1 MLVLTIREEG
11 INDGGFTAT
20 LNFDSGNSYPITVTD
35 PFTNQEEK
43 DLEWYFEEWLV
54 FPTLETDKAQKA
66 ANSVQNYGENLF
78 KQVFQSNLN
87 AYGEY
92 RDLRKQLSQLQI
104 IIESQSP
111 EFQALHWEALKDPD
125 LPRPFSIDCIISRQR
140 RGATVV
146 PVQMATYPTINLLV
160 VIARPNEESDVNYR
174 TISRPLVELVNSSE
188 IPVKIDILRP
198 GTYESLT
205 RHLDEKGEGYYH
217 VIHFDVHG
225 GLMEYEQYQRQVH
238 GDSWRYQR
246 GWGLEDLAEYE
257 GVKAFL
263 FLEGEE
269 KGQAT
274 PVEATELANLLTG
287 KNIPI
292 CILNACQSA
301 KQISQESEDYRE
313 TSLGSRLMTAGMQ
326 AVVAMG
332 YSVTVSAAKLMM
344 KPIYQQLLN
353 GKDLTE
359 AMRKGRLELFN
370 NKQRRAYYNTII
382 DLEDWLLPVIYCRG
396 KINLN
401 LRPFTPEEEEKYW
414 EHIGN
419 QYVFPLPEYGFVG
432 RDLEILKM
440 EKALLKH
447 NILLL
452 KGMGGTGKTTLLNYL
467 REWWQKT
474 NWATHI
480 FYFGYDRKAWTLEQI
495 VHEIGQV
502 IYNRFEQAS
511 FQAMNLKARVKKL
524 EQKLRSE
531 AYILILDNLESVTGQ
546 PLAIQNTLPENE
558 REEIAEFLKNLVGG
572 KTKVIL
578 GSRSEETWL
587 QRRTFKENIYHLQG
601 LDQESRTELAERIL
615 ERQAKGRKNAI
626 KKDDYFKRLMK
637 LLAGYPLAM
646 EVVLANL
653 KRQSPEEIWQGLQ
666 LAELVNVGDKD
677 KTNNIIKCVEYSH
690 SNLSEEAQKLLLCL
704 APFSGVIFRGVIRQ
718 YSQRLQ
724 QLEPLQGYQFDQF
737 DAAIEEAIH
746 WGLLS
751 PMSEELPSFLTI
763 QPIFPYFLKTKLKE
777 LAPETQAAIWEGFK
791 NHYRDLAGNYSNLL
805 NSKNPQE
812 KQLGI
817 LFCRWEYENLFN
829 ALQIALNQQESVLSI
844 INCLH
849 SYLDLNQ
856 DTQTNLKLLEFVLE
870 TVENYP
876 PEAKQGQVVLEII
889 AIIAETVNKYLQSKN
904 YQQAKEI
911 CQKILELLKPI
922 GESYSQFKQSLQVN
936 TLHQL
941 GVVAQK
947 LREWEQARSYYQQ
960 ALEIEIE
967 YGAAG
972 GTQSDR
978 YSQAS
983 TLYQL
988 GYLAQEL
995 REWEQARSYYQQAIE
1010 IFIEYGDR
1018 FSQARTLNNLGILAQ
1033 ELREW
1038 EQARSYYQQ
1047 AIEIYI
1053 EYGDRYEQASTL
1065 HNLGA
1070 VAQELREW
1078 EQARSYYQQSLG
1090 IKIEYGD
1097 RYKQAT
1103 TLHQLGYLAQE
1114 LREWEQA
1121 QSYYQQA
1128 IEIYI
1133 EYGARFSQA
1142 STLQCLGILAQELGE
1157 WEQARSYYQQAIEI
1171 YIEYGDRYSQ
1181 ASTLHCLG
1189 VVAEGV
1195 GELSQAKSYYL
1206 QALQIWA
1213 EFNDGYMIQT
1223 YSLPSLVAL
1232 YQQTQDEDIFVA
1244 AADILGVG
1252 VEEVRGLLE
1261 G

>member
-54 FPTLETDKAQKA
+54 FPTLDTDKAQKA

-174 TISRPLVELVNSSE
+174 TISRPLLELVNSSE

-495 VHEIGQV
+495 VYEIGQG

-587 QRRTFKENIYHLQG
+587 QRRTFKENIYQLQG

-615 ERQAKGRKNAI
+615 ERQAKSRKNAI

-666 LAELVNVGDKD
+666 LAELADVGDEN

-704 APFSGVIFRGVIRQ
+704 APFSGFIHRGVIPI
-718 YSQRLQ
+718 YSQQLQ

-737 DAAIEEAIH
+737 DEAIEEAIH

-751 PMSEELPSFLTI
+751 PMSEELPSLLTI

-791 NHYRDLAGNYSNLL
+791 NHYRDLAGYYGNLL
-805 NSKNPQE
+805 DSKNPQE

-829 ALQIALNQQESVLSI
+829 ALQIALNQQESVLTI

-849 SYLDLNQ
+849 SYLKLTQ

-870 TVENYP
+870 TFENYP

-889 AIIAETVNKYLQSKN
+889 AIIADAGSKYLQSKN
-904 YQQAKEI
+904 YQKAKEI
-911 CQKILELLKPI
+911 YQKSLELLKPI
-922 GESYSQFKQSLQVN
+922 SESYSQSKQSFQAS
-936 TLHQL
+936 TLHNL
-941 GVVAQK
+941 GAVAQELREWEQARSYYQQSLEIFIEYGDRYEQAK
-947 LREWEQARSYYQQ
+947 TLHNLGIVAQELREWEQARSYYQQ
-960 ALEIEIE
+960 ALEI
-967 YGAAG
+967 
-972 GTQSDR
+972 
-978 YSQAS
+978 
-983 TLYQL
+983 
-988 GYLAQEL
+988 
-995 REWEQARSYYQQAIE
+995 
-1010 IFIEYGDR
+1010 F
-1018 FSQARTLNNLGILAQ
+1018 
-1033 ELREW
+1033 
-1038 EQARSYYQQ
+1038 
-1047 AIEIYI
+1047 I

-1078 EQARSYYQQSLG
+1078 EQARSHYQQAIG
-1090 IKIEYGD
+1090 ICIEYGD
-1097 RYKQAT
+1097 RYSQAI
-1103 TLHQLGYLAQE
+1103 TLHCLGVVAQE
-1114 LREWEQA
+1114 LR
-1121 QSYYQQA
+1121 
-1128 IEIYI
+1128 
-1133 EYGARFSQA
+1133 
-1142 STLQCLGILAQELGE
+1142 E

-1171 YIEYGDRYSQ
+1171 DIEYGDRYEQASTLHQLGTLAEELREWEQAKSYYLQAIEIKIEYGDRYSQ
-1181 ASTLHCLG
+1181 ASTLHNLG
-1189 VVAEGV
+1189 NVAKAV

-1213 EFNDGYMIQT
+1213 EFNDSYMIQT
-1223 YSLPSLVAL
+1223 YSLPRLVAL
-1232 YQQTQDEDIFVA
+1232 YRQTQDEEILVGIA
-1244 AADILGVG
+1244 SVLGVG
-1252 VEEVRGLLE
+1252 VEEVRGLV
-1261 G
+1261 

>member
-370 NKQRRAYYNTII
+370 NKQRRAYYNTRI

-480 FYFGYDRKAWTLEQI
+480 FYFGYDIKAWTLEQI
-495 VHEIGQV
+495 VYEIGQG

-511 FQAMNLKARVKKL
+511 FQAMNLKARVRKL

-558 REEIAEFLKNLVGG
+558 REAIAEFLKNLVGG

-587 QRRTFKENIYHLQG
+587 Q
-601 LDQESRTELAERIL
+601 
-615 ERQAKGRKNAI
+615 
-626 KKDDYFKRLMK
+626 
-637 LLAGYPLAM
+637 LAGYPLAM

-666 LAELVNVGDKD
+666 LAELVNVGDED

-704 APFSGVIFRGVIRQ
+704 APFSGFIPRGVIPI
-718 YSQRLQ
+718 YSQKLQ

-751 PMSEELPSFLTI
+751 PMSEELPSLLTI

-791 NHYRDLAGNYSNLL
+791 NHYRDLAGSYNNLL

-812 KQLGI
+812 KQWGI

-844 INCLH
+844 ITCLH

-870 TVENYP
+870 TFENYP
-876 PEAKQGQVVLEII
+876 PEAKQGQVAIEII
-889 AIIAETVNKYLQSKN
+889 GIIVEAGSKYLLSKN
-904 YQQAKEI
+904 YQKAKEMY
-911 CQKILELLKPI
+911 QKSLELIKPI
-922 GESYSQFKQSLQVN
+922 SESYSQSKQSLQASTLHNLGRVAQELREWEQARSYYQQAIEIYIEYGDRYSQAR

-941 GVVAQK
+941 GIVAQE

-960 ALEIEIE
+960 ALEIKIE
-967 YGAAG
+967 YG
-972 GTQSDR
+972 DR
-978 YSQAS
+978 FSQAR
-983 TLYQL
+983 TLHQL
-988 GYLAQEL
+988 GIVAQQL

-1018 FSQARTLNNLGILAQ
+1018 YEQAGTLHTLGNLAQELREWEQARSYYQQAIEIYIEYGDRFSQASTLNNLGILAQ

-1053 EYGDRYEQASTL
+1053 EYGDRYEQAGTL
-1065 HNLGA
+1065 H
-1070 VAQELREW
+1070 
-1078 EQARSYYQQSLG
+1078 
-1090 IKIEYGD
+1090 
-1097 RYKQAT
+1097 
-1103 TLHQLGYLAQE
+1103 
-1114 LREWEQA
+1114 
-1121 QSYYQQA
+1121 
-1128 IEIYI
+1128 
-1133 EYGARFSQA
+1133 
-1142 STLQCLGILAQELGE
+1142 ELG
-1157 WEQARSYYQQAIEI
+1157 R
-1171 YIEYGDRYSQ
+1171 
-1181 ASTLHCLG
+1181 
-1189 VVAEGV
+1189 VAEGV

-1206 QALQIWA
+1206 QALQIFA
-1213 EFNDGYMIQT
+1213 EFNDSYTIQT
-1223 YSLPSLVAL
+1223 YSLPRLVAL
-1232 YQQTQDEDIFVA
+1232 YQQTQDEEIFVA

-1252 VEEVRGLLE
+1252 VEELRGLV
-1261 G
+1261 

>member
-11 INDGGFTAT
+11 INDGGFTAS

-54 FPTLETDKAQKA
+54 FPTLDTDKAQKA

-495 VHEIGQV
+495 VHEIGQG

-511 FQAMNLKARVKKL
+511 FQAMNLKARVRKL

-546 PLAIQNTLPENE
+546 PLAIENTLPENE
-558 REEIAEFLKNLVGG
+558 REAIAEFLKNLVGG

-587 QRRTFKENIYHLQG
+587 QRRTFKENIYQLQG

-666 LAELVNVGDKD
+666 LAELVNVGDED
-677 KTNNIIKCVEYSH
+677 KTNNIIKCVDYSH

-704 APFSGVIFRGVIRQ
+704 APFSGFIYRGVIPN
-718 YSQRLQ
+718 YSQKLQ

-751 PMSEELPSFLTI
+751 PMSEELPSLLTI

-791 NHYRDLAGNYSNLL
+791 NHYRDLAGSYNNLL
-805 NSKNPQE
+805 DSKNPQE
-812 KQLGI
+812 KQWGI

-829 ALQIALNQQESVLSI
+829 ALQICLETQENIGIFFCLYKYFDVTNDVNSRLKLCESVCQACQTYPEQIKTGI
-844 INCLH
+844 IGSNIVGALG
-849 SYLDLNQ
+849 
-856 DTQTNLKLLEFVLE
+856 NLAIAYNNTK
-870 TVENYP
+870 NY
-876 PEAKQGQVVLEII
+876 EQAKQ
-889 AIIAETVNKYLQSKN
+889 TYLKVIELTQN
-904 YQQAKEI
+904 LQGVDEQQKAS
-911 CQKILELLKPI
+911 IL
-922 GESYSQFKQSLQVN
+922 GTTYHN
-936 TLHQL
+936 L
-941 GVVAQK
+941 GRV
-947 LREWEQARSYYQQ
+947 
-960 ALEIEIE
+960 
-967 YGAAG
+967 
-972 GTQSDR
+972 
-978 YSQAS
+978 
-983 TLYQL
+983 
-988 GYLAQEL
+988 AQEL

-1018 FSQARTLNNLGILAQ
+1018 FSQASTLHNLGAVAQ

-1053 EYGDRYEQASTL
+1053 EYGAAGGTQSARYSQASTL
-1065 HNLGA
+1065 HNLG
-1070 VAQELREW
+1070 R
-1078 EQARSYYQQSLG
+1078 
-1090 IKIEYGD
+1090 
-1097 RYKQAT
+1097 
-1103 TLHQLGYLAQE
+1103 LAE
-1114 LREWEQA
+1114 E
-1121 QSYYQQA
+1121 
-1128 IEIYI
+1128 
-1133 EYGARFSQA
+1133 
-1142 STLQCLGILAQELGE
+1142 
-1157 WEQARSYYQQAIEI
+1157 
-1171 YIEYGDRYSQ
+1171 
-1181 ASTLHCLG
+1181 
-1189 VVAEGV
+1189 V
-1195 GELSQAKSYYL
+1195 GELSQAKSYCL
-1206 QALQIWA
+1206 QALQIFV
-1213 EFNDGYMIQT
+1213 EFNDGYTIQT
-1223 YSLPSLVAL
+1223 FSLPRLVAL
-1232 YQQTQDEDIFVA
+1232 YQQTQDEEIFVA

-1252 VEEVRGLLE
+1252 VEDSNSHFETILRCFSDLE
-1261 G
+1261 IR

>member
-1 MLVLTIREEG
+1 
-11 INDGGFTAT
+11 
-20 LNFDSGNSYPITVTD
+20 
-35 PFTNQEEK
+35 
-43 DLEWYFEEWLV
+43 
-54 FPTLETDKAQKA
+54 
-66 ANSVQNYGENLF
+66 
-78 KQVFQSNLN
+78 
-87 AYGEY
+87 
-92 RDLRKQLSQLQI
+92 
-104 IIESQSP
+104 
-111 EFQALHWEALKDPD
+111 
-125 LPRPFSIDCIISRQR
+125 
-140 RGATVV
+140 
-146 PVQMATYPTINLLV
+146 
-160 VIARPNEESDVNYR
+160 YR

-370 NKQRRAYYNTII
+370 NKQRRAYYNTRI

-495 VHEIGQV
+495 VYEIGQG
-502 IYNRFEQAS
+502 IYNRFEQGS
-511 FQAMNLKARVKKL
+511 FQAMNLKARVRKL

-558 REEIAEFLKNLVGG
+558 REAVAEFLKNLVGG

-615 ERQAKGRKNAI
+615 DRQAKSRKNAI

-666 LAELVNVGDKD
+666 LAELADVGDED

-704 APFSGVIFRGVIRQ
+704 APFSGFIPRDVIPN
-718 YSQRLQ
+718 YSQQLQ

-791 NHYRDLAGNYSNLL
+791 NHYRDLAGYYGNLL

-844 INCLH
+844 IACLH
-849 SYLDLNQ
+849 SYLKLTQ
-856 DTQTNLKLLEFVLE
+856 DTQANLKLLEFVLE
-870 TVENYP
+870 TFENYP
-876 PEAKQGQVVLEII
+876 PEAKQGQMALEII
-889 AIIAETVNKYLQSKN
+889 AIIGEAGSKYLQSKN
-904 YQQAKEI
+904 YQKAKEI
-911 CQKILELLKPI
+911 YQKSLELLKPI
-922 GESYSQFKQSLQVN
+922 SESYSQLKQSLQAG

-941 GVVAQK
+941 GMVAAE

-960 ALEIEIE
+960 ALEIYIE
-967 YGAAG
+967 YGA
-972 GTQSDR
+972 R
-978 YSQAS
+978 YEQAK
-983 TLYQL
+983 TLHQL
-988 GYLAQEL
+988 GRVAQEL

-1018 FSQARTLNNLGILAQ
+1018 YEQAGTLHQLGMVAAELREWEQARSYYRQALEIYIEYGNRYEQAGTLDNLGIVAQ

-1047 AIEIYI
+1047 ALEICI
-1053 EYGDRYEQASTL
+1053 EYGNRYEQAGTL
-1065 HNLGA
+1065 HNLGV
-1070 VAQELREW
+1070 VAQE
-1078 EQARSYYQQSLG
+1078 
-1090 IKIEYGD
+1090 
-1097 RYKQAT
+1097 
-1103 TLHQLGYLAQE
+1103 
-1114 LREWEQA
+1114 
-1121 QSYYQQA
+1121 
-1128 IEIYI
+1128 
-1133 EYGARFSQA
+1133 
-1142 STLQCLGILAQELGE
+1142 
-1157 WEQARSYYQQAIEI
+1157 
-1171 YIEYGDRYSQ
+1171 
-1181 ASTLHCLG
+1181 
-1189 VVAEGV
+1189 V

-1213 EFNDGYMIQT
+1213 EFNDGYSVQT
-1223 YSLPSLVAL
+1223 FSLPHLVAL
-1232 YQQTQDEDIFVA
+1232 YQQTQDEEIFVA
-1244 AADILGVG
+1244 VADILGVG
-1252 VEEVRGLLE
+1252 VEEVRGLV
-1261 G
+1261 

>member
-43 DLEWYFEEWLV
+43 QLEWYFEEWLV
-54 FPTLETDKAQKA
+54 FPTLDTDKAQKA

-370 NKQRRAYYNTII
+370 NKQRRAYYNTRI

-480 FYFGYDRKAWTLEQI
+480 FYFGYDKKAWTLEQI
-495 VHEIGQV
+495 VYEIGQG
-502 IYNRFEQAS
+502 IYNCFEQAS
-511 FQAMNLKARVKKL
+511 FQAMNLKARVRKL

-558 REEIAEFLKNLVGG
+558 REEIADFLKNLVGG

-615 ERQAKGRKNAI
+615 ERQAKSRKNAI

-666 LAELVNVGDKD
+666 LAELVNVGDEN

-704 APFSGVIFRGVIRQ
+704 APFSGVIFRGFIRQ
-718 YSQRLQ
+718 YSQQLQ

-751 PMSEELPSFLTI
+751 PMSEELPDFLTI

-791 NHYRDLAGNYSNLL
+791 NHYRGLAGYYGDLL

-812 KQLGI
+812 KQWGI

-829 ALQIALNQQESVLSI
+829 ALQIALNQQESVLTI

-876 PEAKQGQVVLEII
+876 PQAKQGQVAIEII
-889 AIIAETVNKYLQSKN
+889 AIIVDAGSKYLQSKN
-904 YQQAKEI
+904 YQKAKEI
-911 CQKILELLKPI
+911 YQKSLELLKPI
-922 GESYSQFKQSLQVN
+922 SESYSQSKQSFQAI

-941 GVVAQK
+941 GRVAQELREWEQARSYYQQAIEIFIEYGDRYEQAGTLHQLGIVAQE

-960 ALEIEIE
+960 ALEIKIE
-967 YGAAG
+967 YG
-972 GTQSDR
+972 DR
-978 YSQAS
+978 FSQAS
-983 TLYQL
+983 TLHQL
-988 GYLAQEL
+988 GRVAQEL

-1018 FSQARTLNNLGILAQ
+1018 FSQASTLHQLGIVAQ
-1033 ELREW
+1033 QLREW
-1038 EQARSYYQQ
+1038 EQARSYYLQ

-1053 EYGDRYEQASTL
+1053 EYGDRFSQARTL
-1065 HNLGA
+1065 HN
-1070 VAQELREW
+1070 
-1078 EQARSYYQQSLG
+1078 
-1090 IKIEYGD
+1090 
-1097 RYKQAT
+1097 
-1103 TLHQLGYLAQE
+1103 
-1114 LREWEQA
+1114 
-1121 QSYYQQA
+1121 
-1128 IEIYI
+1128 
-1133 EYGARFSQA
+1133 
-1142 STLQCLGILAQELGE
+1142 
-1157 WEQARSYYQQAIEI
+1157 
-1171 YIEYGDRYSQ
+1171 
-1181 ASTLHCLG
+1181 LG

-1206 QALQIWA
+1206 QALQILA

-1232 YQQTQDEDIFVA
+1232 YRQTQDEE
-1244 AADILGVG
+1244 ILVGIASVFGVG

>member
-11 INDGGFTAT
+11 MNDGGFTAS

-43 DLEWYFEEWLV
+43 QLEWYFEEWLV
-54 FPTLETDKAQKA
+54 FPTLDTDKAQKA

-78 KQVFQSNLN
+78 KQVFQTNLN

-225 GLMEYEQYQRQVH
+225 ELMKYEQYERQVH

-414 EHIGN
+414 QYIGN

-480 FYFGYDRKAWTLEQI
+480 FYFGYDIKAWTLEQI
-495 VHEIGQV
+495 VYEIGQG

-615 ERQAKGRKNAI
+615 ERQAKSRKNAI

-666 LAELVNVGDKD
+666 LAELVNVGDEN

-704 APFSGVIFRGVIRQ
+704 APFSGFIHRGVIPE
-718 YSQRLQ
+718 YSQQLQ
-724 QLEPLQGYQFDQF
+724 QLELLQGYQFDQF
-737 DAAIEEAIH
+737 DAAVEEAIH

-751 PMSEELPSFLTI
+751 PMSEEMPSFLTI

-791 NHYRDLAGNYSNLL
+791 NHYRGLASYYNNLL
-805 NSKNPQE
+805 DSKNPQE
-812 KQLGI
+812 KQWGI

-844 INCLH
+844 IACLH
-849 SYLDLNQ
+849 SYLELTQ
-856 DTQTNLKLLEFVLE
+856 DTQANLKLLEFVLE
-870 TVENYP
+870 TFENYP
-876 PEAKQGQVVLEII
+876 PEAKQGQMALEII
-889 AIIAETVNKYLQSKN
+889 AIIVEAGSKYLQSKN
-904 YQQAKEI
+904 YQKVKEI
-911 CQKILELLKPI
+911 YQKSLELLKPI
-922 GESYSQFKQSLQVN
+922 SESYSQSKQSLQAS

-941 GVVAQK
+941 GRVAQE

-960 ALEIEIE
+960 ALEIYIE
-967 YGAAG
+967 YGN
-972 GTQSDR
+972 R
-978 YSQAS
+978 YEQAS
-983 TLYQL
+983 TLHQL
-988 GYLAQEL
+988 GMVAQKL
-995 REWEQARSYYQQAIE
+995 REWEQARSYYRQALE
-1010 IFIEYGDR
+1010 IYIEYGDR
-1018 FSQARTLNNLGILAQ
+1018 FSQASTLHNLGIVAQ
-1033 ELREW
+1033 QLREW
-1038 EQARSYYQQ
+1038 EQARSYYRQ
-1047 AIEIYI
+1047 ALEIFI
-1053 EYGDRYEQASTL
+1053 EYGARYEQASTL
-1065 HNLGA
+1065 HNLGM

-1078 EQARSYYQQSLG
+1078 EQARSYYRQSLE
-1090 IKIEYGD
+1090 ICIEYGN
-1097 RYKQAT
+1097 RYEQAK
-1103 TLHQLGYLAQE
+1103 TLHHLGIVAQE

-1121 QSYYQQA
+1121 RSYYRQA
-1128 IEIYI
+1128 LEIKI
-1133 EYGARFSQA
+1133 EYGN
-1142 STLQCLGILAQELGE
+1142 
-1157 WEQARSYYQQAIEI
+1157 
-1171 YIEYGDRYSQ
+1171 RYEQ
-1181 ASTLHCLG
+1181 ASTLHQLG
-1189 VVAEGV
+1189 RVAQEV

-1213 EFNDGYMIQT
+1213 EFNDGYSVQT
-1223 YSLPSLVAL
+1223 FSLPHLVAL
-1232 YQQTQDEDIFVA
+1232 YQQTQDEEIFVA
-1244 AADILGVG
+1244 VADILGVG

>member
-1 MLVLTIREEG
+1 
-11 INDGGFTAT
+11 
-20 LNFDSGNSYPITVTD
+20 
-35 PFTNQEEK
+35 
-43 DLEWYFEEWLV
+43 
-54 FPTLETDKAQKA
+54 
-66 ANSVQNYGENLF
+66 
-78 KQVFQSNLN
+78 
-87 AYGEY
+87 
-92 RDLRKQLSQLQI
+92 
-104 IIESQSP
+104 
-111 EFQALHWEALKDPD
+111 
-125 LPRPFSIDCIISRQR
+125 
-140 RGATVV
+140 
-146 PVQMATYPTINLLV
+146 
-160 VIARPNEESDVNYR
+160 
-174 TISRPLVELVNSSE
+174 
-188 IPVKIDILRP
+188 
-198 GTYESLT
+198 
-205 RHLDEKGEGYYH
+205 
-217 VIHFDVHG
+217 
-225 GLMEYEQYQRQVH
+225 
-238 GDSWRYQR
+238 
-246 GWGLEDLAEYE
+246 
-257 GVKAFL
+257 
-263 FLEGEE
+263 
-269 KGQAT
+269 
-274 PVEATELANLLTG
+274 
-287 KNIPI
+287 
-292 CILNACQSA
+292 
-301 KQISQESEDYRE
+301 
-313 TSLGSRLMTAGMQ
+313 
-326 AVVAMG
+326 MG

-480 FYFGYDRKAWTLEQI
+480 FYFGYDKKAWTLEQI
-495 VHEIGQV
+495 VHEIGQG

-511 FQAMNLKARVKKL
+511 FQAMNLKARVRKL

-615 ERQAKGRKNAI
+615 ERQAKSRKNAI

-666 LAELVNVGDKD
+666 LAELADVGDEN

-704 APFSGVIFRGVIRQ
+704 APFSGFIPRFVIPM
-718 YSQRLQ
+718 YSQQLQ

-751 PMSEELPSFLTI
+751 PMSEELSRFLTI

-791 NHYRDLAGNYSNLL
+791 NHYRGLASYYDHLL
-805 NSKNPQE
+805 HSKNPQE
-812 KQLGI
+812 KQWGI

-844 INCLH
+844 ISCLH
-849 SYLDLNQ
+849 SYLELTQ
-856 DTQTNLKLLEFVLE
+856 DTQANLKLLEFVLE
-870 TVENYP
+870 TFENYP
-876 PEAKQGQVVLEII
+876 PEAKQGQMALEII
-889 AIIAETVNKYLQSKN
+889 AIIAEAGSKYLQSKN
-904 YQQAKEI
+904 YQKAKEI
-911 CQKILELLKPI
+911 YQKSLELLKPI
-922 GESYSQFKQSLQVN
+922 SESYSQLKQSLQARI
-936 TLHQL
+936 LHQL
-941 GVVAQK
+941 GMVAQE

-960 ALEIEIE
+960 ALEIYIE
-967 YGAAG
+967 YGA
-972 GTQSDR
+972 
-978 YSQAS
+978 
-983 TLYQL
+983 
-988 GYLAQEL
+988 
-995 REWEQARSYYQQAIE
+995 
-1010 IFIEYGDR
+1010 
-1018 FSQARTLNNLGILAQ
+1018 
-1033 ELREW
+1033 
-1038 EQARSYYQQ
+1038 
-1047 AIEIYI
+1047 
-1053 EYGDRYEQASTL
+1053 RYEQASTL
-1065 HNLGA
+1065 HNLGM
-1070 VAQELREW
+1070 
-1078 EQARSYYQQSLG
+1078 
-1090 IKIEYGD
+1090 
-1097 RYKQAT
+1097 
-1103 TLHQLGYLAQE
+1103 
-1114 LREWEQA
+1114 
-1121 QSYYQQA
+1121 
-1128 IEIYI
+1128 
-1133 EYGARFSQA
+1133 
-1142 STLQCLGILAQELGE
+1142 
-1157 WEQARSYYQQAIEI
+1157 
-1171 YIEYGDRYSQ
+1171 
-1181 ASTLHCLG
+1181 
-1189 VVAEGV
+1189 VAEGV

-1213 EFNDGYMIQT
+1213 EFNDGYSVQT
-1223 YSLPSLVAL
+1223 FSLPRLVAL
-1232 YQQTQDEDIFVA
+1232 YQQTQDEEIFVA
-1244 AADILGVG
+1244 VADILGVG
-1252 VEEVRGLLE
+1252 VEEVRGLLA

>member
-11 INDGGFTAT
+11 INDGGFTAS

-54 FPTLETDKAQKA
+54 FPTLDTDKAQKA

-92 RDLRKQLSQLQI
+92 RDLRKQLGQLQI

-246 GWGLEDLAEYE
+246 GWGLEDLARYE

-370 NKQRRAYYNTII
+370 NKQRRAYYNTRI

-480 FYFGYDRKAWTLEQI
+480 FYFGYDKKAWTLEQI
-495 VHEIGQV
+495 VHEIGQG

-558 REEIAEFLKNLVGG
+558 REAIAEFLKNLVGG

-587 QRRTFKENIYHLQG
+587 QRRTFKENIYQLQG

-615 ERQAKGRKNAI
+615 ERQAKSRKNAI

-666 LAELVNVGDKD
+666 LAELADVGDKD

-718 YSQRLQ
+718 YSQQLQ

-751 PMSEELPSFLTI
+751 PMSEEMPSLLTI

-829 ALQIALNQQESVLSI
+829 ALQIALNQQESVLTI

-849 SYLDLNQ
+849 SYLKLTQ

-870 TVENYP
+870 TFENYP
-876 PEAKQGQVVLEII
+876 PQAKQGQVAIEII
-889 AIIAETVNKYLQSKN
+889 AIIVEAGSKYLQSKN
-904 YQQAKEI
+904 YQKAKEI
-911 CQKILELLKPI
+911 YQKSLELLKPI
-922 GESYSQFKQSLQVN
+922 SESYSQSKQSFQAI
-936 TLHQL
+936 TLHNL
-941 GVVAQK
+941 GIVAQE

-960 ALEIEIE
+960 SLEIFIE
-967 YGAAG
+967 YG
-972 GTQSDR
+972 DR
-978 YSQAS
+978 YEQAK
-983 TLYQL
+983 TLHNL
-988 GYLAQEL
+988 GRVAEEL

-1010 IFIEYGDR
+1010 ICIEYGDR
-1018 FSQARTLNNLGILAQ
+1018 YEQAKTLHNLGRVAQ

-1053 EYGDRYEQASTL
+1053 EYGDRYGQANPL
-1065 HNLGA
+1065 NNLGI

-1078 EQARSYYQQSLG
+1078 EQARSYYQQAIG
-1090 IKIEYGD
+1090 ICIEYGD
-1097 RYKQAT
+1097 RYSQAIP
-1103 TLHQLGYLAQE
+1103 LHQLGRVAEE
-1114 LREWEQA
+1114 LR
-1121 QSYYQQA
+1121 
-1128 IEIYI
+1128 
-1133 EYGARFSQA
+1133 
-1142 STLQCLGILAQELGE
+1142 E

-1171 YIEYGDRYSQ
+1171 CIEYGDRYSQ
-1181 ASTLHCLG
+1181 ASTLNNLG
-1189 VVAEGV
+1189 IVAQQLREWEQARSYYQQALEIKIEYGDRYGQANPLHQLGMV
-1195 GELSQAKSYYL
+1195 AQALRELSQAKSYYL
-1206 QALQIWA
+1206 QALQILA
-1213 EFNDGYMIQT
+1213 EFKDSYTIQT

-1232 YQQTQDEDIFVA
+1232 YQQTQDEEIVVGIA
-1244 AADILGVG
+1244 SVLGIG
-1252 VEEVRGLLE
+1252 VEELRGLLE

>member
-11 INDGGFTAT
+11 INDGGFTAS

-54 FPTLETDKAQKA
+54 FPTLDTDKAQKA

-370 NKQRRAYYNTII
+370 NKQRRAYYNTRI

-414 EHIGN
+414 EHISN

-495 VHEIGQV
+495 VYEIGQG

-511 FQAMNLKARVKKL
+511 FQGMNLKARVKKL

-615 ERQAKGRKNAI
+615 ERQAKSRKNAI

-666 LAELVNVGDKD
+666 LAELVNVGDED

-704 APFSGVIFRGVIRQ
+704 APFSGFIDRSDIPN
-718 YSQRLQ
+718 YSQKLQ

-751 PMSEELPSFLTI
+751 PMSEELPDFLTI

-791 NHYRDLAGNYSNLL
+791 NHYRDLAGYYGNLL
-805 NSKNPQE
+805 DSKNPQE

-844 INCLH
+844 ITCLH
-849 SYLDLNQ
+849 GYLDLNQ

-870 TVENYP
+870 TFENYP
-876 PEAKQGQVVLEII
+876 PEAKQGQVAIEII
-889 AIIAETVNKYLQSKN
+889 AIIFETGSKYLQSKN
-904 YQQAKEI
+904 YQKAKEI
-911 CQKILELLKPI
+911 YQKILELLKPI
-922 GESYSQFKQSLQVN
+922 SESYSQLKQSLQAS

-941 GVVAQK
+941 GRVAQE

-960 ALEIEIE
+960 ALEIYIE
-967 YGAAG
+967 YGDRFSQAG
-972 GTQSDR
+972 TLHNLGMVAQELREWEQARSYYQQALEIKIEYGDRFSQATTLHQLGRVAQELREWEQARSYYLQAIEIKIEYGDR

-983 TLYQL
+983 TLHQL
-988 GYLAQEL
+988 GMVAQEL

-1010 IFIEYGDR
+1010 IKIEYGDR
-1018 FSQARTLNNLGILAQ
+1018 YSQASTLHNLGIVAQ
-1033 ELREW
+1033 QLREW

-1053 EYGDRYEQASTL
+1053 EYGDRFSQARTL
-1065 HNLGA
+1065 HN
-1070 VAQELREW
+1070 
-1078 EQARSYYQQSLG
+1078 
-1090 IKIEYGD
+1090 
-1097 RYKQAT
+1097 
-1103 TLHQLGYLAQE
+1103 
-1114 LREWEQA
+1114 
-1121 QSYYQQA
+1121 
-1128 IEIYI
+1128 
-1133 EYGARFSQA
+1133 
-1142 STLQCLGILAQELGE
+1142 
-1157 WEQARSYYQQAIEI
+1157 
-1171 YIEYGDRYSQ
+1171 
-1181 ASTLHCLG
+1181 LG

-1206 QALQIWA
+1206 QALQILA

-1232 YQQTQDEDIFVA
+1232 YRQTQDEE
-1244 AADILGVG
+1244 ILVGIASVFGVG
-1252 VEEVRGLLE
+1252 VEEVRGLV
-1261 G
+1261 

>member
-370 NKQRRAYYNTII
+370 NKQRRAYYNTRI

-480 FYFGYDRKAWTLEQI
+480 FYFGYDIKAWTLEQI
-495 VHEIGQV
+495 VYEIGQG

-511 FQAMNLKARVKKL
+511 FQAMNLKARVRKL

-531 AYILILDNLESVTGQ
+531 
-546 PLAIQNTLPENE
+546 
-558 REEIAEFLKNLVGG
+558 
-572 KTKVIL
+572 
-578 GSRSEETWL
+578 

-615 ERQAKGRKNAI
+615 ERQAKSRKNAI

-666 LAELVNVGDKD
+666 LAELVNVGDED

-704 APFSGVIFRGVIRQ
+704 APFSGFIPRGVIPI
-718 YSQRLQ
+718 YSQKLQ

-751 PMSEELPSFLTI
+751 PMSEELPSLLTI

-791 NHYRDLAGNYSNLL
+791 NHYRDLAGSYNNLL

-812 KQLGI
+812 KQWGI

-844 INCLH
+844 ITCLH

-870 TVENYP
+870 TFENYP
-876 PEAKQGQVVLEII
+876 PEAKQGQVAIEII
-889 AIIAETVNKYLQSKN
+889 GIIVEAGSKYLLSKN
-904 YQQAKEI
+904 YQKAKEMY
-911 CQKILELLKPI
+911 QKSLELIKPI
-922 GESYSQFKQSLQVN
+922 SESYSQSKQSLQASTLHNLGRVAQELREWEQARSYYQQAIEIYIEYGDRYSQAR

-941 GVVAQK
+941 GIVAQE

-960 ALEIEIE
+960 ALEIKIE
-967 YGAAG
+967 YG
-972 GTQSDR
+972 DR
-978 YSQAS
+978 FSQAR
-983 TLYQL
+983 TLHQL
-988 GYLAQEL
+988 GIVAQQL

-1018 FSQARTLNNLGILAQ
+1018 YEQAGTLHTLGNLAQELREWEQARSYYQQAIEIYIEYGDRFSQASTLNNLGILAQ

-1053 EYGDRYEQASTL
+1053 EYGDRYEQAGTL
-1065 HNLGA
+1065 H
-1070 VAQELREW
+1070 
-1078 EQARSYYQQSLG
+1078 
-1090 IKIEYGD
+1090 
-1097 RYKQAT
+1097 
-1103 TLHQLGYLAQE
+1103 
-1114 LREWEQA
+1114 
-1121 QSYYQQA
+1121 
-1128 IEIYI
+1128 
-1133 EYGARFSQA
+1133 
-1142 STLQCLGILAQELGE
+1142 ELG
-1157 WEQARSYYQQAIEI
+1157 R
-1171 YIEYGDRYSQ
+1171 
-1181 ASTLHCLG
+1181 
-1189 VVAEGV
+1189 VAEGV

-1206 QALQIWA
+1206 QALQIFA
-1213 EFNDGYMIQT
+1213 EFNDSYTIQT
-1223 YSLPSLVAL
+1223 YSLPRLVAL
-1232 YQQTQDEDIFVA
+1232 YQQTQDEEIFVA

-1252 VEEVRGLLE
+1252 VEELRGLV
-1261 G
+1261 

>member
-43 DLEWYFEEWLV
+43 QLEWYFEEWLV

-370 NKQRRAYYNTII
+370 NKQRCAYYNTII

-414 EHIGN
+414 EHISN

-495 VHEIGQV
+495 VYEIGQG

-511 FQAMNLKARVKKL
+511 FQAMNLKARVRKL

-558 REEIAEFLKNLVGG
+558 REAIAEFLTNLVGG

-615 ERQAKGRKNAI
+615 ERQAKSRKNAI

-666 LAELVNVGDKD
+666 LAELADVGDKD

-704 APFSGVIFRGVIRQ
+704 APFSGFIDRSDIPN
-718 YSQRLQ
+718 YSQQLQ

-751 PMSEELPSFLTI
+751 PMSEEMPSLLTI

-791 NHYRDLAGNYSNLL
+791 NHYRDLAGSYFDTLL
-805 NSKNPQE
+805 NFKNPKE
-812 KQLGI
+812 KQWGI

-829 ALQIALNQQESVLSI
+829 ALQICLEKQESFGFFTCLDNYYKVTSDSVTRAKFMESLCQSI
-844 INCLH
+844 E
-849 SYLDLNQ
+849 
-856 DTQTNLKLLEFVLE
+856 K
-870 TVENYP
+870 YP
-876 PEAKQGQVVLEII
+876 PEFLQTEFGYEMGFAFHRYGSGLLDIKQYNL
-889 AIIAETVNKYLQSKN
+889 AKN
-904 YQQAKEI
+904 YYEKALQAY
-911 CQKILELLKPI
+911 QSL
-922 GESYSQFKQSLQVN
+922 SQIEERTKQSYISI

-941 GVVAQK
+941 GYLAQE

-960 ALEIEIE
+960 SLEIFIE
-967 YGAAG
+967 YG
-972 GTQSDR
+972 DR
-978 YSQAS
+978 YEQAKTLHQLGMVAGELREWEQARSYYQQSLEIFIEYGDRYEQAS
-983 TLYQL
+983 TLHQL

-1018 FSQARTLNNLGILAQ
+1018 YGQANPLHGLGIVAQ
-1033 ELREW
+1033 QLREW

-1047 AIEIYI
+1047 AIEI
-1053 EYGDRYEQASTL
+1053 
-1065 HNLGA
+1065 
-1070 VAQELREW
+1070 
-1078 EQARSYYQQSLG
+1078 
-1090 IKIEYGD
+1090 KIEYGD
-1097 RYKQAT
+1097 RYGQANP
-1103 TLHQLGYLAQE
+1103 LHG
-1114 LREWEQA
+1114 
-1121 QSYYQQA
+1121 
-1128 IEIYI
+1128 
-1133 EYGARFSQA
+1133 
-1142 STLQCLGILAQELGE
+1142 LGIVAQQLRE

-1171 YIEYGDRYSQ
+1171 FSEYGDRYGQ
-1181 ASTLHCLG
+1181 ATPL
-1189 VVAEGV
+1189 
-1195 GELSQAKSYYL
+1195 
-1206 QALQIWA
+1206 
-1213 EFNDGYMIQT
+1213 
-1223 YSLPSLVAL
+1223 
-1232 YQQTQDEDIFVA
+1232 
-1244 AADILGVG
+1244 
-1252 VEEVRGLLE
+1252 
-1261 G
+1261 

>member
-43 DLEWYFEEWLV
+43 QLEWYFEEWLV
-54 FPTLETDKAQKA
+54 FPTLDTDKAQKA

-370 NKQRRAYYNTII
+370 NKQRRAYYNTRI

-480 FYFGYDRKAWTLEQI
+480 FYFGYDKKAWTLEQI
-495 VHEIGQV
+495 VYEIGQG
-502 IYNRFEQAS
+502 IYNCFEQAS
-511 FQAMNLKARVKKL
+511 FQAMNLKARVRKL

-558 REEIAEFLKNLVGG
+558 REEIADFLKNLVGG

-615 ERQAKGRKNAI
+615 ERQAKSRKNAI

-666 LAELVNVGDKD
+666 LAELVNVGDEN

-704 APFSGVIFRGVIRQ
+704 APFSGVIFRGFIRQ
-718 YSQRLQ
+718 YSQQLQ

-751 PMSEELPSFLTI
+751 PMSEELPDFLTI

-791 NHYRDLAGNYSNLL
+791 NHYRGLAGYYGDLL

-812 KQLGI
+812 KQWGI

-829 ALQIALNQQESVLSI
+829 ALQIALNQQESVLTI

-876 PEAKQGQVVLEII
+876 PQAKQGQVAIEII
-889 AIIAETVNKYLQSKN
+889 AIIVDAGSKYLQSKN
-904 YQQAKEI
+904 YQKAKEI
-911 CQKILELLKPI
+911 YQKSLELLKPI
-922 GESYSQFKQSLQVN
+922 SESYSQSKQSFQAI

-941 GVVAQK
+941 GRVAQE

-960 ALEIEIE
+960 AIEIFIE
-967 YGAAG
+967 YG
-972 GTQSDR
+972 DR
-978 YSQAS
+978 YEQAG
-983 TLYQL
+983 TLHQL
-988 GYLAQEL
+988 GIVAQEL

-1018 FSQARTLNNLGILAQ
+1018 FSQASTLHQLGIVAQ
-1033 ELREW
+1033 QLREW
-1038 EQARSYYQQ
+1038 EQARSYYLQ

-1053 EYGDRYEQASTL
+1053 EYGDRFSQARTL
-1065 HNLGA
+1065 HN
-1070 VAQELREW
+1070 
-1078 EQARSYYQQSLG
+1078 
-1090 IKIEYGD
+1090 
-1097 RYKQAT
+1097 
-1103 TLHQLGYLAQE
+1103 
-1114 LREWEQA
+1114 
-1121 QSYYQQA
+1121 
-1128 IEIYI
+1128 
-1133 EYGARFSQA
+1133 
-1142 STLQCLGILAQELGE
+1142 
-1157 WEQARSYYQQAIEI
+1157 
-1171 YIEYGDRYSQ
+1171 
-1181 ASTLHCLG
+1181 LG

-1206 QALQIWA
+1206 QALQILA

-1232 YQQTQDEDIFVA
+1232 YRQTQDEE
-1244 AADILGVG
+1244 ILVGIASVFGVG

>member
-11 INDGGFTAT
+11 MNDGGFTAS

-35 PFTNQEEK
+35 PFTNQEERQ
-43 DLEWYFEEWLV
+43 LEWYFEEWLV
-54 FPTLETDKAQKA
+54 FPTLDRDKAQKA

-225 GLMEYEQYQRQVH
+225 ELMKYEQYERQVH

-370 NKQRRAYYNTII
+370 NKQRRTYYNTII

-480 FYFGYDRKAWTLEQI
+480 FYFGYDKKAWTLEQI
-495 VHEIGQV
+495 VHEIGQG
-502 IYNRFEQAS
+502 IYNRFEQGS
-511 FQAMNLKARVKKL
+511 FQAMNLKARVRKL

-558 REEIAEFLKNLVGG
+558 REAIAEFLKNLVGG

-615 ERQAKGRKNAI
+615 ERQAKSRKNAI

-666 LAELVNVGDKD
+666 LAELVNVGDEN

-704 APFSGVIFRGVIRQ
+704 APFSGFIPRDVIPN
-718 YSQRLQ
+718 YSQQLQ

-751 PMSEELPSFLTI
+751 PMSEEMPSFLTI

-791 NHYRDLAGNYSNLL
+791 NHYRGLASYYDHLL
-805 NSKNPQE
+805 RSKNPQE
-812 KQLGI
+812 KQWGI

-829 ALQIALNQQESVLSI
+829 ALQIALNQQESVISI
-844 INCLH
+844 ITCLH
-849 SYLDLNQ
+849 SYLELTQ
-856 DTQTNLKLLEFVLE
+856 DTQANLKLLEFVLE
-870 TVENYP
+870 TFENYP
-876 PEAKQGQVVLEII
+876 PEAKQGQMALEII
-889 AIIAETVNKYLQSKN
+889 AIIVEAGSKYLQSKN
-904 YQQAKEI
+904 YQKAKEI
-911 CQKILELLKPI
+911 YQKSLELLKPI
-922 GESYSQFKQSLQVN
+922 SESYSQSKQSLQAV

-941 GVVAQK
+941 GMVAAE
-947 LREWEQARSYYQQ
+947 LREWEQARSYYRQ
-960 ALEIEIE
+960 ALEICIE

-972 GTQSDR
+972 GTQSAR
-978 YSQAS
+978 YEQAR
-983 TLYQL
+983 TLHQL
-988 GYLAQEL
+988 GRVAQEL
-995 REWEQARSYYQQAIE
+995 REWEQARSHYQQALEIKIEYGDRYSQASTLHQLGRVAEELREWEQVRSYYRQALE
-1010 IFIEYGDR
+1010 IFIEYG
-1018 FSQARTLNNLGILAQ
+1018 A
-1033 ELREW
+1033 
-1038 EQARSYYQQ
+1038 
-1047 AIEIYI
+1047 
-1053 EYGDRYEQASTL
+1053 RYEQASTL
-1065 HNLGA
+1065 HQLGI

-1078 EQARSYYQQSLG
+1078 EQARSYY
-1090 IKIEYGD
+1090 
-1097 RYKQAT
+1097 RQA
-1103 TLHQLGYLAQE
+1103 L
-1114 LREWEQA
+1114 
-1121 QSYYQQA
+1121 
-1128 IEIYI
+1128 EIYI
-1133 EYGARFSQA
+1133 EYGARY
-1142 STLQCLGILAQELGE
+1142 
-1157 WEQARSYYQQAIEI
+1157 EQA
-1171 YIEYGDRYSQ
+1171 G
-1181 ASTLHCLG
+1181 TLHNLG
-1189 VVAEGV
+1189 MVAEGV

-1213 EFNDGYMIQT
+1213 EFNDNYSVQT
-1223 YSLPSLVAL
+1223 FSLPRLVAL
-1232 YQQTQDEDIFVA
+1232 YQQTQDEEIFVA
-1244 AADILGVG
+1244 VADILGVG

>member
-11 INDGGFTAT
+11 MNDGGFTAS

-43 DLEWYFEEWLV
+43 QLEWYFEEWLV
-54 FPTLETDKAQKA
+54 FPTLDRDKAQKA

-225 GLMEYEQYQRQVH
+225 GLMKYEQYERQVH

-480 FYFGYDRKAWTLEQI
+480 FYFGYDKKAWTLEQI
-495 VHEIGQV
+495 VHEIGQG
-502 IYNRFEQAS
+502 IYNRFEPGS

-558 REEIAEFLKNLVGG
+558 REAVAEFLKNLVGG

-587 QRRTFKENIYHLQG
+587 QRRTFKENIYQLQG

-615 ERQAKGRKNAI
+615 DRQAKSRKNAI

-666 LAELVNVGDKD
+666 LAELVNVGDQD

-704 APFSGVIFRGVIRQ
+704 APFSGFIYLDIIP
-718 YSQRLQ
+718 YYAKELQ
-724 QLEPLQGYQFDQF
+724 KFNSFSHYPFEQFGQ
-737 DAAIEEAIH
+737 AIQEAIS
-746 WGLLS
+746 WGLLA
-751 PMSEELPSFLTI
+751 PIDARNPHLLNTQPVLSF
-763 QPIFPYFLKTKLKE
+763 FLKTKLKE
-777 LAPETQAAIWEGFK
+777 ESNSLYEDLQEGFK
-791 NHYRDLAGNYSNLL
+791 QLYLELSRHYKQQLESRNPEEQAQGKFFCQKDYENLYNALEMCLDKQEDIGIFFCLEEYFKSTNQLQDGLKLAKYVCERLENYPANFLEGELGYQMAMAFDRLAWSYLVLKQYELAKTNYQKFLQSL
-805 NSKNPQE
+805 DQLRFINERE
-812 KQLGI
+812 KQLAISSTYHQLGY
-817 LFCRWEYENLFN
+817 LAQELREWEQ
-829 ALQIALNQQESVLSI
+829 AR
-844 INCLH
+844 
-849 SYLDLNQ
+849 SYYRQ
-856 DTQTNLKLLEFVLE
+856 
-870 TVENYP
+870 
-876 PEAKQGQVVLEII
+876 ALEIKI
-889 AIIAETVNKYLQSKN
+889 EHGAAGGTQSARYSQAN
-904 YQQAKEI
+904 TLHNLGIVAQELREWEQARSYYQQALEIYIEYGARYEQANTLHNLGIVAQELREWEQARSYYQQALEI
-911 CQKILELLKPI
+911 CIEYGDRYEQAK
-922 GESYSQFKQSLQVN
+922 

-941 GVVAQK
+941 GMVAQKLREWEQARSYYRQSLEICIEYGNRYEQASTLHQLGNLAQK

-960 ALEIEIE
+960 ALEIKIE

-972 GTQSDR
+972 GTQSAR
-978 YSQAS
+978 Y
-983 TLYQL
+983 
-988 GYLAQEL
+988 
-995 REWEQARSYYQQAIE
+995 EQAK
-1010 IFIEYGDR
+1010 
-1018 FSQARTLNNLGILAQ
+1018 TLNNLGI
-1033 ELREW
+1033 
-1038 EQARSYYQQ
+1038 
-1047 AIEIYI
+1047 
-1053 EYGDRYEQASTL
+1053 
-1065 HNLGA
+1065 
-1070 VAQELREW
+1070 VAQE
-1078 EQARSYYQQSLG
+1078 
-1090 IKIEYGD
+1090 
-1097 RYKQAT
+1097 
-1103 TLHQLGYLAQE
+1103 
-1114 LREWEQA
+1114 
-1121 QSYYQQA
+1121 
-1128 IEIYI
+1128 
-1133 EYGARFSQA
+1133 
-1142 STLQCLGILAQELGE
+1142 
-1157 WEQARSYYQQAIEI
+1157 
-1171 YIEYGDRYSQ
+1171 
-1181 ASTLHCLG
+1181 
-1189 VVAEGV
+1189 V

-1206 QALQIWA
+1206 QALQIRA
-1213 EFNDGYMIQT
+1213 EFNDNYTIQT
-1223 YSLPSLVAL
+1223 FSLPRLVAL
-1232 YQQTQDEDIFVA
+1232 YQQTQDEEIFVA
-1244 AADILGVG
+1244 VADILGVG

>member
-54 FPTLETDKAQKA
+54 FPTLDTDKAQKA

-370 NKQRRAYYNTII
+370 NKQRRAYYNTRI

-495 VHEIGQV
+495 VHEIGQG

-615 ERQAKGRKNAI
+615 ERQAKSRKNAI

-666 LAELVNVGDKD
+666 LAELADVGDED

-704 APFSGVIFRGVIRQ
+704 APFSGFIPRGVIPN
-718 YSQRLQ
+718 YSQKLQ

-751 PMSEELPSFLTI
+751 PMSEELPDFLTI

-791 NHYRDLAGNYSNLL
+791 NHYRDLAGSYNNLL
-805 NSKNPQE
+805 NSKNPQN
-812 KQLGI
+812 KQWGI
-817 LFCRWEYENLFN
+817 LLCRWEYENLFN
-829 ALQIALNQQESVLSI
+829 ALQICLEKQESIEIFFCLLNYFFVTNDVSSRLKLCESVCQACQAYPEQIKTGI
-844 INCLH
+844 IGGNIISALGNLAIA
-849 SYLDLNQ
+849 YKYTKNYEQ
-856 DTQTNLKLLEFVLE
+856 AKQTNLKVIELTQNL
-870 TVENYP
+870 
-876 PEAKQGQVVLEII
+876 QGVDE
-889 AIIAETVNKYLQSKN
+889 
-904 YQQAKEI
+904 QQK
-911 CQKILELLKPI
+911 
-922 GESYSQFKQSLQVN
+922 
-936 TLHQL
+936 
-941 GVVAQK
+941 
-947 LREWEQARSYYQQ
+947 
-960 ALEIEIE
+960 
-967 YGAAG
+967 
-972 GTQSDR
+972 
-978 YSQAS
+978 AS
-983 TLYQL
+983 IL
-988 GYLAQEL
+988 GYIYHNLGIVAQEL

-1010 IFIEYGDR
+1010 ICIEYGDR
-1018 FSQARTLNNLGILAQ
+1018 YSQASTLHQLGIVAQ

-1047 AIEIYI
+1047 AIEICI
-1053 EYGDRYEQASTL
+1053 EYGDRFSQASTL

-1070 VAQELREW
+1070 VAAELREWEQARSYYQQAIEICIEYGDRYSQASTLHQLGIVAQELREW
-1078 EQARSYYQQSLG
+1078 EQARSYYQQAIE

-1097 RYKQAT
+1097 RFSQAIP
-1103 TLHQLGYLAQE
+1103 LHQLGIVAQE

-1121 QSYYQQA
+1121 RSYYLQA
-1128 IEIYI
+1128 IEIKI
-1133 EYGARFSQA
+1133 EYGDRHSQA
-1142 STLQCLGILAQELGE
+1142 STLHHLGNLAQELRE
-1157 WEQARSYYQQAIEI
+1157 WEQARSYYQQALEI
-1171 YIEYGDRYSQ
+1171 LIEYGDRYGQ
-1181 ASTLHCLG
+1181 ANPLNELG
-1189 VVAEGV
+1189 MVAQALR
-1195 GELSQAKSYYL
+1195 ELSQAKSYYL
-1206 QALQIWA
+1206 QALQILA
-1213 EFNDGYMIQT
+1213 EFNDNYTIQT
-1223 YSLPSLVAL
+1223 YSLPRLVAL
-1232 YQQTQDEDIFVA
+1232 YQQTQDEEIFVGIA
-1244 AADILGVG
+1244 SVFGVG
-1252 VEEVRGLLE
+1252 VEEVRGLV
-1261 G
+1261 

>member
-11 INDGGFTAT
+11 MNDGGFTAS

-78 KQVFQSNLN
+78 KQVFQNNLN

-382 DLEDWLLPVIYCRG
+382 DLEDWLLPVIYCRS

-495 VHEIGQV
+495 VYEIGQG

-511 FQAMNLKARVKKL
+511 FQAMNLKARVRKL

-615 ERQAKGRKNAI
+615 ERQAKSRKNAI

-666 LAELVNVGDKD
+666 LAELADVGDEN

-704 APFSGVIFRGVIRQ
+704 APFSGFILRGVIPI
-718 YSQRLQ
+718 YSQKLQ

-751 PMSEELPSFLTI
+751 PMSEEMPSLLTI

-812 KQLGI
+812 KQWGI

-844 INCLH
+844 IACLH
-849 SYLDLNQ
+849 SYLTLTQ
-856 DTQTNLKLLEFVLE
+856 DTQANLKLLEFVLE
-870 TVENYP
+870 TFENYP
-876 PEAKQGQVVLEII
+876 PEAKQGQMALEII
-889 AIIAETVNKYLQSKN
+889 AIIAEAGSKYLQSKN
-904 YQQAKEI
+904 YQKAKEI
-911 CQKILELLKPI
+911 YQKSLELLKPI
-922 GESYSQFKQSLQVN
+922 SESYSQSKQSLQAS
-936 TLHQL
+936 TLHCL
-941 GVVAQK
+941 GMVARE
-947 LREWEQARSYYQQ
+947 LREWEQARSYYRQ
-960 ALEIEIE
+960 ALEIFIE
-967 YGAAG
+967 YGN
-972 GTQSDR
+972 R
-978 YSQAS
+978 YEQAS
-983 TLYQL
+983 TLHQL
-988 GYLAQEL
+988 GIVAQEL
-995 REWEQARSYYQQAIE
+995 REWEQARSYYRQA
-1010 IFIEYGDR
+1010 
-1018 FSQARTLNNLGILAQ
+1018 L
-1033 ELREW
+1033 
-1038 EQARSYYQQ
+1038 
-1047 AIEIYI
+1047 EIYI
-1053 EYGDRYEQASTL
+1053 EYGARYEQASTL

-1078 EQARSYYQQSLG
+1078 EQARSYYQQALE
-1090 IKIEYGD
+1090 ILIEYGD
-1097 RYKQAT
+1097 RYGQANP
-1103 TLHQLGYLAQE
+1103 LH
-1114 LREWEQA
+1114 
-1121 QSYYQQA
+1121 
-1128 IEIYI
+1128 
-1133 EYGARFSQA
+1133 
-1142 STLQCLGILAQELGE
+1142 ELG
-1157 WEQARSYYQQAIEI
+1157 R
-1171 YIEYGDRYSQ
+1171 
-1181 ASTLHCLG
+1181 
-1189 VVAEGV
+1189 VAEGV

-1223 YSLPSLVAL
+1223 YSLPRLVDL
-1232 YQQTQDEDIFVA
+1232 YQQTQDEE
-1244 AADILGVG
+1244 ILVGIASVFGVG
-1252 VEEVRGLLE
+1252 VEEVRGLV
-1261 G
+1261 

>member
-11 INDGGFTAT
+11 INYGGFTAT

-54 FPTLETDKAQKA
+54 FPTLGTDKAQKA

-370 NKQRRAYYNTII
+370 NKQRRAYYNTRI

-511 FQAMNLKARVKKL
+511 FQAMNLKARVRKL

-558 REEIAEFLKNLVGG
+558 REAIAEFLKNLVGG

-615 ERQAKGRKNAI
+615 ERQAKSRKNAI

-666 LAELVNVGDKD
+666 LAELADVGDEN

-704 APFSGVIFRGVIRQ
+704 APFSGFIFRGVIRQ
-718 YSQRLQ
+718 YSQQLQ

-751 PMSEELPSFLTI
+751 PMSEEMPSLLTI

-829 ALQIALNQQESVLSI
+829 ALQICLKKQENIGIFFCLHNYFVVTNDVSSKLKLCESVCQACQTYPEQIKTGI
-844 INCLH
+844 IGGNIANALG
-849 SYLDLNQ
+849 
-856 DTQTNLKLLEFVLE
+856 NLAIAYQNTK
-870 TVENYP
+870 NY
-876 PEAKQGQVVLEII
+876 EQAKQTHLKVIELTQ
-889 AIIAETVNKYLQSKN
+889 NLQGVDE
-904 YQQAKEI
+904 QQKAS
-911 CQKILELLKPI
+911 IL
-922 GESYSQFKQSLQVN
+922 GNTYHSLGMV
-936 TLHQL
+936 
-941 GVVAQK
+941 
-947 LREWEQARSYYQQ
+947 
-960 ALEIEIE
+960 
-967 YGAAG
+967 
-972 GTQSDR
+972 
-978 YSQAS
+978 
-983 TLYQL
+983 
-988 GYLAQEL
+988 AQEL

-1010 IFIEYGDR
+1010 IKIEYGDR
-1018 FSQARTLNNLGILAQ
+1018 YGQARTLHQLGMVAQ

-1053 EYGDRYEQASTL
+1053 EYGDRYEQAGTL
-1065 HNLGA
+1065 HNLGV

-1078 EQARSYYQQSLG
+1078 EQARSYYQQA
-1090 IKIEYGD
+1090 IEICIEYGD
-1097 RYKQAT
+1097 RYSQAR
-1103 TLHQLGYLAQE
+1103 TLHNLGVVAQE
-1114 LREWEQA
+1114 LR
-1121 QSYYQQA
+1121 
-1128 IEIYI
+1128 
-1133 EYGARFSQA
+1133 
-1142 STLQCLGILAQELGE
+1142 E

-1171 YIEYGDRYSQ
+1171 CIEY
-1181 ASTLHCLG
+1181 
-1189 VVAEGV
+1189 
-1195 GELSQAKSYYL
+1195 
-1206 QALQIWA
+1206 
-1213 EFNDGYMIQT
+1213 
-1223 YSLPSLVAL
+1223 
-1232 YQQTQDEDIFVA
+1232 
-1244 AADILGVG
+1244 
-1252 VEEVRGLLE
+1252 
-1261 G
+1261 

>member
-11 INDGGFTAT
+11 MNDGGFTAS

-43 DLEWYFEEWLV
+43 QLEWYFEEWLV
-54 FPTLETDKAQKA
+54 FPTLDRDKAQKA

-78 KQVFQSNLN
+78 KQVFQTNLN

-92 RDLRKQLSQLQI
+92 RDLQKQLSQLQI

-225 GLMEYEQYQRQVH
+225 GLMKYEQYERQVH

-480 FYFGYDRKAWTLEQI
+480 FYFGYDKKAWTLEQI
-495 VHEIGQV
+495 VYEIGQG

-511 FQAMNLKARVKKL
+511 FQAMNLKARVRKL

-558 REEIAEFLKNLVGG
+558 REAVAEFLKNLVGG

-615 ERQAKGRKNAI
+615 ERQAKSRKNAI

-666 LAELVNVGDKD
+666 LAELADVGDKD

-704 APFSGVIFRGVIRQ
+704 APFSGFIDRSDLPN
-718 YSQRLQ
+718 YSQQLQ

-751 PMSEELPSFLTI
+751 PMSEEMPSLLTI

-791 NHYRDLAGNYSNLL
+791 NHYRGLASYYNNLL

-812 KQLGI
+812 KQWGI

-844 INCLH
+844 ITCLH
-849 SYLDLNQ
+849 GYLDLNQ

-870 TVENYP
+870 TFENYP
-876 PEAKQGQVVLEII
+876 PEAKQGQMALEII
-889 AIIAETVNKYLQSKN
+889 AIIGAAGSKYLQSKN
-904 YQQAKEI
+904 YQKAKEI
-911 CQKILELLKPI
+911 YQKSLELLKPI
-922 GESYSQFKQSLQVN
+922 SESYSQSKQSLQAS
-936 TLHQL
+936 TLHNL
-941 GVVAQK
+941 GNVAAE

-960 ALEIEIE
+960 ALEIKIE
-967 YGAAG
+967 YGNRYEQAGTLHQLGNVAAELREWEQARSYYR
-972 GTQSDR
+972 QSLEIKIEYGNR
-978 YSQAS
+978 YEQAS
-983 TLYQL
+983 TLHCL
-988 GYLAQEL
+988 GILAQQL

-1010 IFIEYGDR
+1010 IFIEYGAR
-1018 FSQARTLNNLGILAQ
+1018 YEQGSTLHQLGMVAQELREWEQARSYYRQALEIFIEYGNRYEQASTLHQLGIVAQ

-1047 AIEIYI
+1047 ALEIYI
-1053 EYGDRYEQASTL
+1053 EYGDRYEQAGTL
-1065 HNLGA
+1065 YQLGM

-1078 EQARSYYQQSLG
+1078 EQARSYYQQALE
-1090 IKIEYGD
+1090 IFIEYGN
-1097 RYKQAT
+1097 RYEQAG
-1103 TLHQLGYLAQE
+1103 TLHN
-1114 LREWEQA
+1114 
-1121 QSYYQQA
+1121 
-1128 IEIYI
+1128 
-1133 EYGARFSQA
+1133 
-1142 STLQCLGILAQELGE
+1142 
-1157 WEQARSYYQQAIEI
+1157 
-1171 YIEYGDRYSQ
+1171 
-1181 ASTLHCLG
+1181 LG
-1189 VVAEGV
+1189 VVAQEV

-1213 EFNDGYMIQT
+1213 EFNDNYSVQT
-1223 YSLPSLVAL
+1223 FSLPRLVAL
-1232 YQQTQDEDIFVA
+1232 YQQTQDEEIFVA
-1244 AADILGVG
+1244 VADILGVG
-1252 VEEVRGLLE
+1252 VEEVRGLV
-1261 G
+1261 